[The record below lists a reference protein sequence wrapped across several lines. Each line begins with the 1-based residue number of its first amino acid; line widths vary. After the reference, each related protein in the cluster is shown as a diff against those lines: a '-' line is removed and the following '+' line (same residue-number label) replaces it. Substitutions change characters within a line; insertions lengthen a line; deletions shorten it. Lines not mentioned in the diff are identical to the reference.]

1 MDVGNIS
8 SSSTLSLFRSG
19 RTNLTPEQMAQRI
32 IEDKDKDGNG
42 TLSAV
47 ELCISDD
54 AFKKVD
60 TDGNGQLTSEE
71 LIAGADEIRKALD
84 PLAAPREPET
94 TQKTLLD
101 YIDEDKVD
109 DARQT
114 ALDLLF

>member
-8 SSSTLSLFRSG
+8 SSSLLSLFAPG
-19 RTNLTPEQMAQRI
+19 RTNLTPEQMAQRL
-32 IEDKDKDGNG
+32 IEDKDEDGNG

-47 ELCISDD
+47 ELCISDE

-60 TDGNGQLTSEE
+60 ADGDGELTSEE
-71 LIAGADEIRKALD
+71 LIEGADEIRKALD
-84 PLAAPREPET
+84 PLTAAESENT
-94 TQKTLLD
+94 HKTLLD